1 MRPDSTARYI
11 TIALSLLAIAGCA
24 TQRGVDLPELSDWET
39 RTRILAGMAD
49 WEFRGRIGVSA
60 GNEGFNGK
68 LRYAQN
74 DNDFRLV
81 VSGPL
86 GFGSIRIEGDSQRV
100 TVTDKDGE
108 ETVLQDP
115 EFDLRAMYG
124 WTIPVT
130 SLRYWA
136 LGIPDPAV
144 PADTEFNEDGQLAS
158 LRQGSWHIE
167 IAQYRD
173 GGGQSMPRRL
183 TAVSGDNKVR
193 LLIDNWT
200 FRQRN

>member
-1 MRPDSTARYI
+1 MRPDSTARFI
-11 TIALSLLAIAGCA
+11 AIALLLMTIAGCA

-39 RTRILAGMAD
+39 RTRILADVAD

-68 LRYAQN
+68 LRYSQN
-74 DNDFRLV
+74 DNDFRAT

-86 GFGSIRIEGDSQRV
+86 GIGTLRIEGDSRRV
-100 TVTDKDGE
+100 TVTDKDGQ

-124 WTIPVT
+124 WTIPVA
-130 SLRYWA
+130 SLRFWA
-136 LGIPDPAV
+136 LGIPDPAL
-144 PADTEFNEDGQLAS
+144 PADTEFNEYGQLAS
-158 LRQGSWHIE
+158 LAQGTWHVKIP
-167 IAQYRD
+167 QYRD

-183 TAVSGDNKVR
+183 LAVSADNKVR
-193 LLIDNWT
+193 LVIDNWT
-200 FRQRN
+200 FR

>member
-1 MRPDSTARYI
+1 
-11 TIALSLLAIAGCA
+11 LLAIAGCA
-24 TQRGVDLPELSDWET
+24 TQRGVDLPELTDWEA
-39 RTRILAGMAD
+39 RTRILVGMAD
-49 WEFRGRIGVSA
+49 WEFNGRIGVSA

-68 LRYAQN
+68 LRYSQN
-74 DNDFRLV
+74 DDDFRLT

-86 GFGSIRIEGDSQRV
+86 GFGSVRIAGDSRRV
-100 TVTDKDGE
+100 TVTDKDGK

-158 LRQGSWHIE
+158 LKQGSWFIKF
-167 IAQYRD
+167 AQYRD
-173 GGGQSMPRRL
+173 GGGQPMPRRL
-183 TAVSGDNKVR
+183 AAVSGDNTVR
-193 LLIDNWT
+193 LVIDNWT
-200 FRQRN
+200 FR

>member
-11 TIALSLLAIAGCA
+11 AIALSLLAIAGCA

-200 FRQRN
+200 FRQPN

>member
-1 MRPDSTARYI
+1 M
-11 TIALSLLAIAGCA
+11 LAIAGCA
-24 TQRGVDLPELSDWET
+24 TQRGVDLPELSDWEA

-49 WEFRGRIGVSA
+49 WEFKGRIGVSA

-68 LRYAQN
+68 LRYSQN
-74 DNDFRLV
+74 GNDFRLM

-86 GFGSIRIEGDSQRV
+86 GIGSIRIEGDSRRV
-100 TVTDKDGE
+100 TVTDKDGK

-115 EFDLRAMYG
+115 EFDFRAMYG
-124 WTIPVT
+124 WKIPVT

-158 LRQGSWHIE
+158 LKQGNWLIK

-173 GGGQSMPRRL
+173 GGGQAMPRRL
-183 TAVSGDNKVR
+183 SAVSGDNKVR
-193 LLIDNWT
+193 LVIDNWT
-200 FRQRN
+200 FR

>member
-1 MRPDSTARYI
+1 MRPESTARYI
-11 TIALSLLAIAGCA
+11 ALALSLLAIAGCA
-24 TQRGVDLPELSDWET
+24 TQRGVDLPELSDWEA

-49 WEFRGRIGVSA
+49 WEFKGRIGVSA
-60 GNEGFNGK
+60 GDEGFNGK

-74 DNDFRLV
+74 DNDFRLM

-86 GFGSIRIEGDSQRV
+86 GFGSVRIVGDSRRV
-100 TVTDKDGE
+100 TVTDKDGK

-158 LRQGSWHIE
+158 LKQGSWLVK

-173 GGGQSMPRRL
+173 GGGQPMPRRL
-183 TAVSGDNKVR
+183 SAVSGDNKVR
-193 LLIDNWT
+193 LVIDNWT
-200 FRQRN
+200 FR

>member
-11 TIALSLLAIAGCA
+11 ALALSLLTIAGCA
-24 TQRGVDLPELSDWET
+24 TQRGVDLPELSDWEA

-49 WEFRGRIGVSA
+49 WEFKGRIGVSA

-74 DNDFRLV
+74 DDDFRLT

-86 GFGSIRIEGDSQRV
+86 GFGSVRIAGDSRRV
-100 TVTDKDGE
+100 TVTGKDGK

-144 PADTEFNEDGQLAS
+144 PADTELDEDVLLAS
-158 LRQGSWHIE
+158 LKQGSLFI
-167 IAQYRD
+167 
-173 GGGQSMPRRL
+173 
-183 TAVSGDNKVR
+183 
-193 LLIDNWT
+193 
-200 FRQRN
+200 

>member
-1 MRPDSTARYI
+1 
-11 TIALSLLAIAGCA
+11 LLAIAGCA
-24 TQRGVDLPELSDWET
+24 TQRGVDLPELSDWEA

-49 WEFRGRIGVSA
+49 WEFKGRIGVSA

-74 DNDFRLV
+74 DNDFRLT

-86 GFGSIRIEGDSQRV
+86 GFGSVRIEGDSRRV
-100 TVTDKDGE
+100 TVTDKNGK

-115 EFDLRAMYG
+115 EFDLRAMFG

-158 LRQGSWHIE
+158 LKQGSWLIK

-173 GGGQSMPRRL
+173 GGGQPMPRRL
-183 TAVSGDNKVR
+183 SAVSADNKVR
-193 LLIDNWT
+193 LVIDNWT
-200 FRQRN
+200 FH

>member
-158 LRQGSWHIE
+158 LRQGSWLIE

-193 LLIDNWT
+193 VLIDNWT
-200 FRQRN
+200 FRQPN

>member
-11 TIALSLLAIAGCA
+11 ALALSLLAIAGCA
-24 TQRGVDLPELSDWET
+24 TQRGVDLPELTDWEA
-39 RTRILAGMAD
+39 RTRILVGMAD
-49 WEFRGRIGVSA
+49 WEFNGRIGVSA

-68 LRYAQN
+68 LRYSQN
-74 DNDFRLV
+74 DDDFRLT

-86 GFGSIRIEGDSQRV
+86 GFGSVRIAGDSRRV
-100 TVTDKDGE
+100 TVTDKDGK

-158 LRQGSWHIE
+158 LKQGSWFIKF
-167 IAQYRD
+167 AQYRD
-173 GGGQSMPRRL
+173 GGGQPMQRRL
-183 TAVSGDNKVR
+183 AAVAGDNTVR
-193 LLIDNWT
+193 LVIDNCT
-200 FRQRN
+200 FR

>member
-11 TIALSLLAIAGCA
+11 AIALSLLAIAGCA

-100 TVTDKDGE
+100 TITDKDGE

-158 LRQGSWHIE
+158 LRQGSWLIE

-200 FRQRN
+200 FRQPN